1 MRTLF
6 KDAYLISPDVEL
18 EGASVLVEDGI
29 IRHVYAC
36 GDKLPE
42 QVDRTVMV
50 QGDMLVPGFADIHTH
65 GRGGQD
71 FCYGTAAAIKTIA
84 EGKLKE
90 GVTTLLPSTST
101 QSEEVLAAALR
112 SAADYVKNCN
122 RGCKLP
128 GVHLEGVFINKNCL
142 GAQNPAFLRRP
153 DINEVKR
160 LNKIFPVLKVSFAV
174 ELPGAVEFTAD
185 LLELGVT
192 PSCVHS
198 AATYA
203 QFKAAYEHGLRNL
216 THFCNQM
223 TPLKHREIGL
233 VGAGLLHEDVYVEM
247 ICDCLH
253 LCPDMINLV
262 FSIKNMDK
270 IMLVTDSVSASGM
283 PDGEY
288 ELAGLPTILKNC
300 AVRLKNN
307 PDALA
312 GSALSM
318 NVALRNVY
326 EVTGYP
332 LKELIKTTSWNQAQS
347 LGLTGIGR
355 IQPGY
360 AADLVVMS
368 GDFEVEQVFVNGE
381 ERFSAE

>member
-18 EGASVLVEDGI
+18 EGASVLVEDGS

-36 GDKLPE
+36 GDKLPDR
-42 QVDRTVMV
+42 VDRTVMLR
-50 QGDMLVPGFADIHTH
+50 GDMLVPGFADIHTH

-71 FCYGTAAAIKTIA
+71 FCYGTDAAIKTIA

-101 QSEEVLAAALR
+101 QSEEVLSAALR

-128 GVHLEGVFINKNCL
+128 GVHLEGVFINKDCL

-160 LNKIFPVLKVSFAV
+160 LNDIFPVLKVSFAV

-185 LLELGVT
+185 LLELGIT

-203 QFKAAYEHGLRNL
+203 QFKEAYEHGLRNL

-262 FSIKNMDK
+262 FSIKNMEK

-288 ELAGLPTILKNC
+288 ELAGLPTILKNG

-347 LGLTGIGR
+347 LGLAGIGR

-368 GDFEVEQVFVNGE
+368 GDFEVERVFVDGE

>member
-1 MRTLF
+1 MDRTAADLRNALELMF
-6 KDAYLISPDVEL
+6 ESP
-18 EGASVLVEDGI
+18 SVL
-29 IRHVYAC
+29 
-36 GDKLPE
+36 
-42 QVDRTVMV
+42 DRLENT
-50 QGDMLVPGFADIHTH
+50 GFLSKE
-65 GRGGQD
+65 
-71 FCYGTAAAIKTIA
+71 TA
-84 EGKLKE
+84 E
-90 GVTTLLPSTST
+90 
-101 QSEEVLAAALR
+101 
-112 SAADYVKNCN
+112 
-122 RGCKLP
+122 
-128 GVHLEGVFINKNCL
+128 
-142 GAQNPAFLRRP
+142 
-153 DINEVKR
+153 
-160 LNKIFPVLKVSFAV
+160 
-174 ELPGAVEFTAD
+174 
-185 LLELGVT
+185 
-192 PSCVHS
+192 
-198 AATYA
+198 
-203 QFKAAYEHGLRNL
+203 
-216 THFCNQM
+216 
-223 TPLKHREIGL
+223 EIGL

-262 FSIKNMDK
+262 FSIKNMEK

-288 ELAGLPTILKNC
+288 ELAGLPTLLKNG

-307 PDALA
+307 PEALA

-368 GDFEVEQVFVNGE
+368 GDFDVERVFVDGE

>member
-18 EGASVLVEDGI
+18 EGASVLVEDGS

-36 GDKLPE
+36 GDKLPDR
-42 QVDRTVMV
+42 VDRTVMLR
-50 QGDMLVPGFADIHTH
+50 GDMLVPGFADIHTH

-71 FCYGTAAAIKTIA
+71 FCYGTDAAIKTIA

-101 QSEEVLAAALR
+101 QSEEVLSAALR

-128 GVHLEGVFINKNCL
+128 GVHLEGVFINKDCL

-160 LNKIFPVLKVSFAV
+160 LNDIFPVLKVSFAV

-185 LLELGVT
+185 LLELGIT

-203 QFKAAYEHGLRNL
+203 QFKEAYEHGLRNL

-262 FSIKNMDK
+262 FSFKN
-270 IMLVTDSVSASGM
+270 IERIQLITDAMRAAGM
-283 PDGEY
+283 PNGEY
-288 ELAGLPTILKNC
+288 DLGGLEVIV
-300 AVRLKNN
+300 ADGAARLKSNG
-307 PDALA
+307 ALA
-312 GSALSM
+312 GSTLQLCD
-318 NVALRNVY
+318 ALRNVW
-326 EVTGYP
+326 EVTGM
-332 LKELIKTTSWNQAQS
+332 ELTDLVKTTSYNQAQL
-347 LGLTGIGR
+347 LGLDKLGR
-355 IQPGY
+355 VAPGY
-360 AADLVVMS
+360 LADLVVLDDEFKVKKASFMI
-368 GDFEVEQVFVNGE
+368 FAKIF
-381 ERFSAE
+381 

>member
-18 EGASVLVEDGI
+18 EGASVLVEDGT

-36 GDKLPE
+36 GDRLPDR
-42 QVDRTVMV
+42 VDRTVLL

-71 FCYGTAAAIKTIA
+71 FCYGTETSIRTIA

-101 QSEEVLAAALR
+101 QSEEVLSAALR

-122 RGCKLP
+122 RGSKLP
-128 GVHLEGVFINKNCL
+128 GVHLEGVFINPNCL
-142 GAQNPAFLRRP
+142 GAQNPAFLRNP
-153 DINEVKR
+153 DIAEVKR
-160 LNKIFPVLKVSFAV
+160 LNEIFPVLKVSFAV
-174 ELPGAVEFTAD
+174 ELPGAADFTAD
-185 LLELGVT
+185 LLELGIT

-203 QFKAAYEHGLRNL
+203 QFKAAYVHGLRNL

-262 FSIKNMDK
+262 FSIKNMEK
-270 IMLVTDSVSASGM
+270 ILLVTDSVSASGM

-288 ELAGLPTILKNC
+288 ELAGLPTILKNG
-300 AVRLKNN
+300 AVRLKHN

-332 LKELIKTTSWNQAQS
+332 LKELIKTTCWNQAQS
-347 LGLTGIGR
+347 LGLGGIGK

-368 GDFEVEQVFVNGE
+368 GDFEIERVFVDGE
-381 ERFSAE
+381 ERFTAE

>member
-1 MRTLF
+1 MRILF

-18 EGASVLVEDGI
+18 EGASVLVENGV

-36 GDKLPE
+36 GDTLPE
-42 QVDRTVMV
+42 KVDRTVMLR
-50 QGDMLVPGFADIHTH
+50 GDMLVPGFADIHTH

-71 FCYGTAAAIKTIA
+71 FCYGTENAIKTIA

-112 SAADYVKNCN
+112 SAADYVKTCN

-128 GVHLEGVFINKNCL
+128 GVHLEGVFINKDCL

-185 LLELGVT
+185 LLELGIT

-203 QFKAAYEHGLRNL
+203 QFKEAFEHGLRNL

-262 FSIKNMDK
+262 FSIKNMEK

-288 ELAGLPTILKNC
+288 ELAGLPTLLKNG

-307 PDALA
+307 PEALA

-368 GDFEVEQVFVNGE
+368 GDFDVERVFVDGE

>member
-18 EGASVLVEDGI
+18 EGASVLVEDGS

-36 GDKLPE
+36 GDKLPDR
-42 QVDRTVMV
+42 VDRTVMLR
-50 QGDMLVPGFADIHTH
+50 GDMLVPGFADIHTH

-71 FCYGTAAAIKTIA
+71 FCYGTDAAIKTIA

-101 QSEEVLAAALR
+101 QSEEVLSAALR

-128 GVHLEGVFINKNCL
+128 GVHLEGVFINKDCL

-160 LNKIFPVLKVSFAV
+160 LNDIFPVLKVSFAV

-185 LLELGVT
+185 LLELGIT

-203 QFKAAYEHGLRNL
+203 QFKEAYEHGLRNL

-262 FSIKNMDK
+262 FSIKNMEK

-288 ELAGLPTILKNC
+288 ELAGLPTILKNG

-318 NVALRNVY
+318 NAALRNVY

-347 LGLTGIGR
+347 LGLAGIGR

-368 GDFEVEQVFVNGE
+368 GDFEVERVFVDGE

>member
-18 EGASVLVEDGI
+18 EGASVLVEDGT

-36 GDKLPE
+36 GDRLPDR
-42 QVDRTVMV
+42 VDRTVLL

-71 FCYGTAAAIKTIA
+71 FCYGTETSIRTIA

-101 QSEEVLAAALR
+101 QSEEVLSAALR

-122 RGCKLP
+122 RGSKLP
-128 GVHLEGVFINKNCL
+128 GVHLEGVFINPNCL
-142 GAQNPAFLRRP
+142 GAQNPAFLRNP
-153 DINEVKR
+153 DIAEVKR
-160 LNKIFPVLKVSFAV
+160 LNEIFPVLKVSFAV
-174 ELPGAVEFTAD
+174 ELLGAVDFTAD
-185 LLELGVT
+185 LLELGTT

-262 FSIKNMDK
+262 FSIKNMEK
-270 IMLVTDSVSASGM
+270 ILLVTDSVSASGM
-283 PDGEY
+283 PDCRKRFEH
-288 ELAGLPTILKNC
+288 ERRA
-300 AVRLKNN
+300 
-307 PDALA
+307 
-312 GSALSM
+312 
-318 NVALRNVY
+318 
-326 EVTGYP
+326 
-332 LKELIKTTSWNQAQS
+332 AQC
-347 LGLTGIGR
+347 L
-355 IQPGY
+355 
-360 AADLVVMS
+360 
-368 GDFEVEQVFVNGE
+368 
-381 ERFSAE
+381 